1 MRKAKAED
9 LFGGRARFRVIEA
22 LAEANRGLTAYQI
35 AIAKGLDPA
44 ATYRCLA
51 EFSSFGIVESK
62 PTGGNQ
68 TIYELSN
75 ESGKAAAAF
84 LRAITEKTSE
94 SKGIEEW
101 LSPRMQ
107 AKRMKKIVQMDRSK
121 IRAAPSRR
129 ATWSTTIKELMS
141 KRTPGELAALV
152 ASSKK
157 AFSALLDEQTDDVFT
172 LKM

>member
-1 MRKAKAED
+1 MAKPED
-9 LFGGRARFRVIEA
+9 LLGGRARFRVIEA

-35 AIAKGLDPA
+35 AIAEGLDPA

-51 EFSSFGIVESK
+51 EFFTFGIVESK
-62 PTGGNQ
+62 PARGNQ
-68 TIYELSN
+68 TIYKLSN

-84 LRAITEKTSE
+84 LRAITEKTTE
-94 SKGIEEW
+94 PKNIEEW
-101 LSPRMQ
+101 LSPKMQ
-107 AKRMKKIVQMDRSK
+107 AKRVKKFVQVDRSK
-121 IRAAPSRR
+121 IRAASFRRITGSR
-129 ATWSTTIKELMS
+129 TIKELVS

-157 AFSALLDEQTDDVFT
+157 AFNALLNEQTDDVFT